1 MDAPWNKWDE
11 RYSAEGFA
19 FGTAP
24 NDFLAEVAD
33 RISGRRALCLCEG
46 EGRNGVFL
54 AERGHYVHAV
64 DLSSVGLAKAQ
75 EHMQNAQ
82 EQLGNAEAA
91 ASESSPNA
99 PSPNVAPLL
108 AMASDEQMQ
117 ALEALGEITQDF
129 EQGIQQAN
137 ENLERVADVMA
148 DVEMFKYLYTLQK
161 SLERQVRSYKDMKDP
176 GLDDQIRLKELSEE
190 QDTVEQALSEL
201 KESLR
206 QHADE
211 LDELAKSMQEPS
223 ESDMIERSSGPITE
237 EAVQ

>member
-1 MDAPWNKWDE
+1 MTQE
-11 RYSAEGFA
+11 
-19 FGTAP
+19 
-24 NDFLAEVAD
+24 
-33 RISGRRALCLCEG
+33 ALRE
-46 EGRNGVFL
+46 F
-54 AERGHYVHAV
+54 AER
-64 DLSSVGLAKAQ
+64 LAKAW

-82 EQLGNAEAA
+82 EQLGNAAAA

-99 PSPNVAPLL
+99 PSPKVGPAL
-108 AMASDEQMQ
+108 AQASDEQMQ
-117 ALEALGEITQDF
+117 ALEALGQIAQDF

-176 GLDDQIRLKELSEE
+176 NLDDQIRLKELSEE
-190 QDTVEQALSEL
+190 QDAVEQALSEL

-211 LDELAKSMQEPS
+211 LDEFAKSMQEPP
-223 ESDMIERSSGPITE
+223 ESDMIERSSGAVTE
-237 EAVQ
+237 EGSQ